1 MKRHWHCPQNTRSLR
16 ITYFKKYKPI
26 PMTRK
31 KLVHWWREL
40 KSSPQFLTPD
50 LFLLDC
56 PFTHKHW
63 RLRSSSTFSL
73 YPQISIARES
83 NSMSSHRPLKWK
95 KRHRRPWLPKKM
107 LENHLQT
114 FERDRLV
121 VDAVSTPLVKKQIYF
136 FSFTFKHLGITFKNT
151 IFKNN
156 KLICTSWHLEQV
168 AL

>member
-16 ITYFKKYKPI
+16 ITYLKKYKQI

-95 KRHRRPWLPKKM
+95 KKTQETLTAKKDARKSPSN
-107 LENHLQT
+107 LWKRQIGCWCS
-114 FERDRLV
+114 
-121 VDAVSTPLVKKQIYF
+121 VDSVGKNF
-136 FSFTFKHLGITFKNT
+136 FFLKHLGITFKNT